1 MSDGF
6 FYIRDTQ
13 TGGRFRCLAR
23 PYMRGNSPYEEMTKE
38 EFYGTPALPEKNP
51 APTDDNEDLMAGLDD
66 GENGQ

>member
-38 EFYGTPALPEKNP
+38 EFYGTPALPEKKTATNV
-51 APTDDNEDLMAGLDD
+51 DK
-66 GENGQ
+66 